1 MLGIIASLDHELYVN
16 SMYGSVDLSQ
26 TDYHSLDTRS
36 KQLLDEALKEGFV
49 EVAVL
54 VCIVLGL
61 PGVGKTHLKFLLL
74 DKLPPSLRTSTI
86 CAETPIRI
94 EIRTISGTK
103 IQNIEGKWNEV
114 DDEGMIDVVARM
126 ILTVKP
132 NFAQTKPS
140 PGIFSWIASKLFQ
153 PQRQETTATGARPP
167 ILNPH
172 PEGKHPSTSASAAK
186 AETAEPAISS
196 SCQKALD
203 KIMDRLVQSITKI
216 KNASGISSSVRV
228 SSAQPKNQVHRSKWV
243 YFIDS
248 GGQPQYHELLP
259 LFVCHISAALCV
271 LRLPDKLDEIQAVE
285 YYDQGQRVGAVQR
298 SQLSA
303 KDTIQSLV
311 NAIQSYSKQEK
322 PPKIIM
328 VGTHVDKLEHM
339 CKDSAMSTSNFDGV
353 TVCSQTETLLQ
364 QNECSQTSN
373 VESLE
378 DKNRKLLEMLEPEFF
393 DQLVFLSQDMKQLIF
408 PLNTLNPGDPEKAK
422 AQTIRHAVE
431 NSGGRKVKI
440 PIWWY
445 IMELLL
451 QELAKELGR
460 GVLSRAECLEMAN
473 LLGIDE
479 ESFDAALKFFNELNV
494 IKYSPDVLPNVVFM
508 DSQIPL
514 DKVSELVH
522 HSYLLRQ
529 PTGLGIA
536 EQPTPVVGEWKH
548 FIDHGVVSSETLKT
562 FPRHYTPNIF
572 SEKDLTKLL
581 IKLLVLAPIP
591 TPVWVNQDSTRL
603 STKEVYYVMPALMLT
618 LSEAELEKHR
628 VASPVA
634 ATLLVRFPH
643 GSRRA
648 GVFCCFVVH
657 LIRHC
662 GWELLLNAKEPLYRN
677 CIKLRLLTSPPC
689 LVTVIDS
696 NSYIE
701 IHTDATSQ
709 VPTSEYAGL
718 LPVIKQSILSGI
730 CAACSALNYKKTKPQ
745 LTFFCPHSSVSSDS
759 TSHSQLVQQHTATLT
774 PDRKYWC
781 CDLLPNCFGTLE
793 LSHLIWFGI
802 PNGMPHISEFV
813 YSLFK
818 AFFKISA
825 PSTTPATP
833 IECKLLYSY

>member
-1 MLGIIASLDHELYVN
+1 MDLARSAPCKKVTIIVISH
-16 SMYGSVDLSQ
+16 
-26 TDYHSLDTRS
+26 LDTRS

-49 EVAVL
+49 EVVVL

-103 IQNIEGKWNEV
+103 IQNIKGKWNEV

-140 PGIFSWIASKLFQ
+140 PSIFSWIASKLFQ

-167 ILNPH
+167 ILNPD
-172 PEGKHPSTSASAAK
+172 PESRNSSASVAK
-186 AETAEPAISS
+186 VEPAISS
-196 SCQKALD
+196 SCRRALD

-216 KNASGISSSVRV
+216 KNASGISSSLRA
-228 SSAQPKNQVHRSKWV
+228 SSAQLKEQVQRSKWV

-271 LRLPDKLDEIQAVE
+271 VRLTDKLDEIQAIE
-285 YYDQGQRVGAVQR
+285 YYDQGQRVGAIQR

-311 NAIQSYSKQEK
+311 NAIQSFSKQEK

-328 VGTHVDKLEHM
+328 VGTHIDKLEQL
-339 CKDSAMSTSNFDGV
+339 CRDSSVATTFDGAMV
-353 TVCSQTETLLQ
+353 HSQTERLRQ
-364 QNECSQTSN
+364 IECDQISNN
-373 VESLE
+373 VETLD

-393 DQLVFLSQDMKQLIF
+393 DQLVFHSQDMKQLIF
-408 PLNTLNPGDPEKAK
+408 ALNTLNPGDPEKAK
-422 AQTIRHAVE
+422 AQTIRYAVE
-431 NSGGRKVKI
+431 NSGGKKVKI

-451 QELAKELGR
+451 QELANELGR
-460 GVLSRAECLEMAN
+460 GVLSRAEGLEMAN
-473 LLGIDE
+473 LLGINE

-494 IKYSPDVLPNVVFM
+494 IKYSPDVLPDVVFM

-529 PTGLGIA
+529 PTGIVVG
-536 EQPTPVVGEWKH
+536 EQTTPVIGEWKH

-562 FPRHYTPNIF
+562 FSRHYTPDIF

-591 TPVWVNQDSTRL
+591 TPVWVNQDSTRQ
-603 STKEVYYVMPALMLT
+603 SSKEEYYVMPALMLT
-618 LSEAELEKHR
+618 LSESELEKHR
-628 VASPVA
+628 VMSPIAS
-634 ATLLVRFPH
+634 TLLVQFPH

-662 GWELLLNAKEPLYRN
+662 GWELLLDAKEPLYRN

-696 NSYIE
+696 NAYIE
-701 IHTDATSQ
+701 IHADTISQ

-718 LPVIKQSILSGI
+718 LPIIKQSILSGI

-745 LTFFCPHSSVSSDS
+745 LTFFCPHSTVSSGS
-759 TSHSQLVQQHTATLT
+759 KSQCVKQHTATLT

-781 CDLLPNCFGTLE
+781 CDLLPKCFGTLE
-793 LSHLIWFGI
+793 SFHLIWFGI
-802 PNGMPHISEFV
+802 PNGMPT
-813 YSLFK
+813 YL
-818 AFFKISA
+818 
-825 PSTTPATP
+825 
-833 IECKLLYSY
+833 